1 MTQVHFASTEQE
13 LTAPIHFALIHY
25 GDGEMRE
32 RVLDFL
38 GPALDDQRQAI
49 YLCGPP
55 GGAARLLRFLER
67 STARDLTAEVTE
79 RRIVLGQGDRDA
91 DQQLQNLLDPLR
103 ELCERGFSPVRVV
116 GPAAW
121 EVFGYAAPEDFL
133 WYESRVLP
141 GIEGLPAAIMCTYDA
156 AQLPAPALLYGA
168 LETHSHTMINGVIS
182 ESPSFLPADRYLKTR
197 LIHLPWLEPGEQP
210 REISS
215 ARGDGPAR
223 GQRNRTR

>member
-1 MTQVHFASTEQE
+1 LTQVRFAMNEQVV
-13 LTAPIHFALIHY
+13 TTPCHFALVHY

-32 RVLDFL
+32 MVLGFL
-38 GPALDDQRQAI
+38 RPALEDQKQAI

-55 GGAARLLRFLER
+55 GGASRLLRFLER
-67 STARDLTAEVTE
+67 SAGRNLRDEVTK

-91 DQQLQNLLDPLR
+91 DQQLQNLLDPVH

-121 EVFGYAAPEDFL
+121 NVFGYSAPEDFL

-182 ESPSFLPADRYLKTR
+182 ESSYFMPADRYLKTR
-197 LIHLPWLEPGEQP
+197 LIHLPWLEPE
-210 REISS
+210 EEKDEVISAS
-215 ARGDGPAR
+215 EDGPER
-223 GQRNRTR
+223 GPRNRTR